1 MKKPRVCKAVR
12 YDYSIQ
18 AYLVGYYLK
27 DKSFEMID
35 KREDYD
41 EAMRAMHELPDV
53 RTQYGS
59 LIRSYAFI
67 GQKGASSGG
76 E

>member
-1 MKKPRVCKAVR
+1 MKKPRVSKAIK
-12 YDYSIQ
+12 YDYFVQ
-18 AYLVGYYLK
+18 AYLVGYYLE

-41 EAMRAMHELPDV
+41 EAMKAMSELPDV
-53 RTQYGS
+53 RTQYGY
-59 LIRSYAFI
+59 LIHPYAFI
-67 GQKGASSGG
+67 AQKGASNGG